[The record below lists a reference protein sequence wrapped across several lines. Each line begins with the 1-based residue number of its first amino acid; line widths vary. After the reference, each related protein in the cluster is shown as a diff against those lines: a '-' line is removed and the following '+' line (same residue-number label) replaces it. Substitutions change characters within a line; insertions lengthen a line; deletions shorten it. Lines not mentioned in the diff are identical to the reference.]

1 MTTAGLR
8 AERARRSLREFV
20 RQAWHVVEP
29 QTRFV
34 PGWHLDAICEH
45 LEAATRGEL
54 RSLIVNV
61 PPRHAKS
68 LLVSVF
74 WPCWV
79 WASRPS
85 TRWLYAS
92 YAASL
97 SVRDSLKCRRLIESP
112 WFQRSFGHAF
122 KLAGDQNLKTRFDN
136 DRMGYRIATS
146 VGGSITGEGGDFLVI
161 DDPHNVVEGE
171 SEVIRKGVLD
181 WHDQVFSTRANDPRT
196 AVRVLVMQR
205 VHESDLAGHLLRQ
218 GGWELLRLPA
228 ERDEKRCRTSIGW
241 EDPREKEGELL
252 WPDRFGAKEI
262 ADLKTQLGTYGS
274 AGQLQQIPSPASGG
288 LFKRDWFR
296 YYERGLDKVRLG
308 TLELG
313 LSAFSR
319 FCTVDLATSTKT
331 SADYTVIATWGLYH
345 GRPHELV
352 LLDLDRRRLEGPD
365 IIPAIEKAMQAWR
378 VSYVGIEKTGFQL
391 SLVQQARREGIPVRE
406 IETDKDKIARAMGA
420 TPHMEAGH
428 VWFPAGAAF
437 LGDLEHELLTFPQ
450 GDHDDMVDCLS
461 AAVLQL
467 AKSSGWSIFDLNTD
481 GWERVREERDP
492 WDERDDPLAGYR
504 VRNPFDGLVPPG
516 NPFDDFFKNTSARI
530 VRPGEFYR

>member
-1 MTTAGLR
+1 MTITGLR

-29 QTRFV
+29 QTQFV
-34 PGWHLDAICEH
+34 PGWHLDAICDH
-45 LEAATRGEL
+45 LEAATRGEI
-54 RSLIVNV
+54 RSLIINV

-112 WFQRSFGHAF
+112 WYARSFGHVF

-136 DRMGYRIATS
+136 DQMGYRIATS
-146 VGGSITGEGGDFLVI
+146 VGGSITGEGGDFLAV

-181 WHDQVFSTRANDPRT
+181 WHDQVFSTRANNPKT

-228 ERDEKRCRTSIGW
+228 ERDEKRCVTSIGW
-241 EDPREKEGELL
+241 QDPRESEGELL
-252 WPDRFGAKEI
+252 WPARFGAKEI
-262 ADLKTQLGTYGS
+262 ADLKTQLGSYGT
-274 AGQLQQIPSPASGG
+274 AGQLQQIPAPASGG
-288 LFKRDWFR
+288 MFKRDWFR
-296 YYERGLDKVRLG
+296 YYERGLDTVRLG
-308 TLELG
+308 NLELG
-313 LSAFSR
+313 HGAFMR

-331 SADYTVIATWGLYH
+331 SADYTVIATWGLYR
-345 GRPHELV
+345 GKPQELI

-365 IIPAIEKAMQAWR
+365 IVPAILHAQKVWRTAW
-378 VSYVGIEKTGFQL
+378 VGIEKTGFQL
-391 SLVQQARREGIPVRE
+391 SLVQHARREGVHVRE
-406 IETDKDKIARAMGA
+406 IEVDKDKVARAMGA
-420 TPHMEAGH
+420 TPLMEAGH

-437 LGDLEHELLTFPQ
+437 LGGLEHELLTFPQ

-467 AKSSGWSIFDLNTD
+467 AIAGGWSILDLPSSGW
-481 GWERVREERDP
+481 EKVRREDDP
-492 WDERDDPLAGYR
+492 YDERDDPLAMYR
-504 VRNPFDGLVPPG
+504 VANPFTEMLSGMKPPLWMRRPDG
-516 NPFDDFFKNTSARI
+516 
-530 VRPGEFYR
+530 FYR